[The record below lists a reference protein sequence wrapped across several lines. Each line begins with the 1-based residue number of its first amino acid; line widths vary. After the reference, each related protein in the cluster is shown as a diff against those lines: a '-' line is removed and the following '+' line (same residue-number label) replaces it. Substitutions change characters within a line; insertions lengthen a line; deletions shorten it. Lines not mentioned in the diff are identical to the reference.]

1 VRPAGLLIL
10 LLGAGAMGAVRA
22 DPDREAL
29 VRTGASVLKVEAERP
44 QGGFSLGSAVVV
56 APERAV
62 TNCHVT
68 RDSSQIHLRRG
79 ELRLRV
85 AAVAAD
91 AGHDLCLLHVPGLK
105 AEVAALGSTASL
117 QRRQSVTALGYT
129 GGLGIQSSSGS
140 VVALHRLDGGRVVQS
155 TNWFTSGA
163 SGGGLFDDAM
173 QLVGVLTFRLRGGE
187 VHYFAAPVEWIRPLL
202 DQPAQAVAPL
212 PPEALAY
219 WQQPASRQ
227 PAFLQAVALERDG
240 KWAEL
245 EALALRWREA
255 DSQDAEPSATQAL
268 ALDRLNRLAEAQVA
282 WERAVLLDPTAAN
295 AWYRLAQIY
304 TRQGDQQRAD
314 GALRRLEALDPDVA
328 RELRAQLKRS

>member
-1 VRPAGLLIL
+1 VRAGAGLIL
-10 LLGAGAMGAVRA
+10 LLAAGLGSAHA
-22 DPDREAL
+22 DPERAAL
-29 VRTGASVLKVEAERP
+29 VQAGASVLKVEALRP
-44 QGGFSLGSAVVV
+44 QGGYSLGSAVVV

-85 AAVAAD
+85 GAIAAD
-91 AGHDLCLLHVPGLK
+91 AAHDLCLLHVPGLK
-105 AEVAALGSTASL
+105 AAVATLGSSAAL

-129 GGLGIQSSSGS
+129 GGLGIQSSAGK
-140 VVALHRLDGGRVVQS
+140 VVALHRMDGGRVVQS

-163 SGGGLFDDAM
+163 SGGGLFDDAL

-187 VHYFAAPVEWIRPLL
+187 VHYFAAPVEWVRPLL
-202 DQPAQAVAPL
+202 AAPAQPVAPL
-212 PPEALAY
+212 PPDALAY
-219 WQQPASRQ
+219 WQLPAPRQ

-245 EALALRWREA
+245 EALALRWGEA
-255 DSQDAEPSATQAL
+255 DAADGAAAATQAL
-268 ALDRLNRLAEAQVA
+268 ALEGLNRLADAQAA
-282 WERAVLLDPTAAN
+282 WERAVTLDPGATH

-304 TRQGDQQRAD
+304 TRQGAGGRAD
-314 GALRRLEALDPDVA
+314 AALARLQTLDPEAA
-328 RELRAQLKRS
+328 RDLRAQLARP

>member
-1 VRPAGLLIL
+1 VAH
-10 LLGAGAMGAVRA
+10 AE
-22 DPDREAL
+22 PDREAV

-56 APERAV
+56 APGRAV

-85 AAVAAD
+85 AAISAD
-91 AGHDLCLLHVPGLK
+91 AAHDLCLLHVPGLK
-105 AEVAALGSTASL
+105 AEIATLGSTAAL

-129 GGLGIQSSSGS
+129 GGLGIQSSNGS

-187 VHYFAAPVEWIRPLL
+187 VHYFAAPVEWVRPLL
-202 DQPAQAVAPL
+202 DAPARPVAPL
-212 PPEALAY
+212 APDALAY
-219 WQQPASRQ
+219 WQAPPLRQ

-245 EALALRWREA
+245 EALALRWGEA
-255 DSQDAEPSATQAL
+255 DAADGEAAATQAL
-268 ALDRLNRLAEAQVA
+268 ALDRLNRLADAQGA
-282 WERAVLLDPTAAN
+282 WERAVALDPGATN

-304 TRQGDQQRAD
+304 ARQGARERAD
-314 GALRRLEALDPDVA
+314 AALARLQALDPDAA
-328 RELRAQLKRS
+328 RDLRAQLARP